1 MTSSD
6 FAFSSVFQSSVFQK
20 ARSGRTWRLLALSA
34 VIGAVL
40 GLFYAWVLA
49 LPLYTSSATVVVR
62 GGAAETGGGGGT
74 SSANLL
80 RRGGAADALTLLDGM
95 LVQDFLRSPDAMRAL
110 DQRVGLFRNFPGG
123 SWDPMH
129 SLPANPSNEDKLEF
143 YRSVVDVRYSLTR
156 QVVEVNASAR
166 TAEQSQLM
174 ATAVVAI
181 AEDFINRYNAR
192 VREDFVSVAE
202 NDLEAAQDRMVAAQ
216 TTLASLRN
224 ATGQLD
230 PAAEAT
236 MIGSVI
242 QQLEIE
248 RVGVA
253 AEAQSIRA
261 LGGPDSPRL
270 ERLNAQVAHLDRA
283 IAAQRARLV
292 GASGAVASSLGSF
305 EAAAASLEFAEQSV
319 EQAREELA
327 SARANFARQQKYL
340 LTVSSPSA
348 PTERSWPQ
356 PFMALLFGAL
366 LGLIFGAVAL
376 LLARAFP
383 VR

>member
-6 FAFSSVFQSSVFQK
+6 FAISSIFQSSVFQK
-20 ARSGRTWRLLALSA
+20 VRSGRTWRLLALSA
-34 VIGAVL
+34 AVGAVL
-40 GLFYAWVLA
+40 GLLYAWVLA
-49 LPLYTSSATVVVR
+49 LPLYTSEATVVVR
-62 GGAAETGGGGGT
+62 GGSAEAGGANAS

-95 LVQDFLRSPDAMRAL
+95 LVQDYLRSPDAMNAL
-110 DQRVGLFRNFPGG
+110 DQRVGLFRSFPGG
-123 SWDPMH
+123 SWDPFH
-129 SLPANPSNEDKLEF
+129 PLPAQPSNEDKLAF

-166 TAEQSQLM
+166 TAEQSQRM
-174 ATAVVAI
+174 AQGLVAI
-181 AEDFINRYNAR
+181 AEEFINQYNER
-192 VREDFVSVAE
+192 VRQDFVAAAE
-202 NDLEAAQDRMVAAQ
+202 NDLAEAQDRMVEAQ
-216 TTLASLRN
+216 TSLTRLRN

-242 QQLEIE
+242 QQLEVE

-253 AEAQSIRA
+253 AEAESIRA
-261 LGGPDSPRL
+261 LGGPDTPRL

-292 GASGAVASSLGSF
+292 GATGAVASSLGSF
-305 EAAAASLEFAEQSV
+305 EAAAATLEFSKESV
-319 EQAREELA
+319 QQAREELA
-327 SARANFARQQKYL
+327 AARTNFARQQKYL
-340 LTVSSPSA
+340 LTVSSPSE
-348 PTERSWPQ
+348 PTERSWPR
-356 PFMALLFGAL
+356 PLVALLFGGL
-366 LGLIFGAVAL
+366 LGLILGAVGL
-376 LLARAFP
+376 LLGRAFP